1 MDIYSPTK
9 RSQLMAKVGSRN
21 TKPELRVR
29 STIHKLGFRFRVNRA
44 DLPGRPDIVLPR
56 HKKVIFVHGCFWHQH
71 VECAKARRPRTNVAF
86 WDAKLDAN
94 VKRDGVTQQRLTDLG
109 WEVMVVW
116 ECEARNKVALIPKL
130 TGFLAHES

>member
-44 DLPGRPDIVLPR
+44 ALPGRPDIVLPR